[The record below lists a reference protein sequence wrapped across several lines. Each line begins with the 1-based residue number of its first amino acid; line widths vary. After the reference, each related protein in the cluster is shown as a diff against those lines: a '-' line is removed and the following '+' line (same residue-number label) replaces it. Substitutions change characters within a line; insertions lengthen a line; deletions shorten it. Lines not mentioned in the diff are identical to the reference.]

1 MKKFCELIGKY
12 FGVVI
17 ILFFIGGMTCP
28 PAFTW
33 VLGKLAGFSLL
44 YDSFLSFQFSVK
56 RDRIF

>member
-1 MKKFCELIGKY
+1 MKKLCELIGKY
-12 FGVVI
+12 FGLVI

-44 YDSFLSFQFSVK
+44 SMM
-56 RDRIF
+56 